1 MRLFILFI
9 LLLVSAQ
16 LRAQLVG
23 FKWLHTFNDD
33 IFSLQ
38 SCTDKQNNL
47 VITGS
52 FKGRLQLDELSL
64 DSPDKYSVAVM
75 KFTSEGELLWLIKDD
90 VTHVS
95 AITADKDDNILI
107 TGKSSVL
114 NGSSSFDASETS
126 FIYITKFS
134 PDGEKLWEKRS
145 SVDETKP
152 PSGTESACITT
163 DNSGA
168 VIIAGWLRSSF
179 SFGDLDIDK
188 EESSAYMIKT
198 DASGYATWVKY
209 IKTASQG
216 YGNAI
221 LPNDLIT
228 DKDNY
233 YYLTGCFSGQI
244 GTGSTALHSKG
255 VSDIYLMK
263 LSNDG
268 EILMT
273 SAFGGKENDEGV
285 RLYSAGNQVLLLAR
299 FGDIINV
306 AGTIHEA
313 YLNYNNSL
321 LIRFEGDTVKNSTY
335 LGYSL
340 GGEILSDIC
349 ADSDLNTMYTGLT
362 GNWQNYYP
370 VLTRVTPDGE
380 NNLIGKILQ
389 PGKEV
394 LTATTSMS
402 SDQAGNLYV
411 TGAFQGPVM
420 LNGIYLTHSGSFI
433 GRLDTTMLLD
443 ELPVNSETTGDITV
457 YPTLSEGKVTIASI
471 TKNLSGSTAN
481 IYSSG
486 GSICASFKLQSFST
500 VIDISQLA
508 GGLYMIEIT
517 GDGFTETHK
526 VWKR

>member
-16 LRAQLVG
+16 LPAQLVG

-47 VITGS
+47 VVTGS
-52 FKGRLQLDELSL
+52 FKGRLQVDELIL

-126 FIYITKFS
+126 FIYITKYN

-145 SVDETKP
+145 SVNETKP

-168 VIIAGWLRSSF
+168 VIIAGRLRSSF

-198 DASGYATWVKY
+198 DASGNPSWVKY

-216 YGNAI
+216 YGNVI
-221 LPNDLIT
+221 IPNDLVM
-228 DKDNY
+228 DNNNLY
-233 YYLTGCFSGQI
+233 VTGFFSGQI
-244 GTGSTALHSKG
+244 GTGSSAVHSQG
-255 VSDIYLMK
+255 VSDIFLTRF
-263 LSNDG
+263 SNDG
-268 EILMT
+268 EVMHT
-273 SAFGGKENDEGV
+273 AVFGGKETDEGV
-285 RLYSAGNQVLLLAR
+285 RLYYANNQILLLAR
-299 FGDIINV
+299 FGDIINI

-313 YLNYNNSL
+313 YQNYNNSL

-349 ADSDLNTMYTGLT
+349 ADSDMNTIYTGLT
-362 GNWQNYYP
+362 GSDHNYYP
-370 VLTRVTPDGE
+370 VLTKVTPGSE
-380 NNLIGKILQ
+380 NNWIGKILQ
-389 PGKEV
+389 PGKDV
-394 LTATTSMS
+394 LAATTSMS
-402 SDQAGNLYV
+402 SDLAGNLYV

-420 LNGIYLTHSGSFI
+420 LNGNYFTHSGSFI
-433 GRLDTTMLLD
+433 GRLDTTLLLD
-443 ELPVNSETTGDITV
+443 ELPVNSEITGDITV

-471 TKNLSGSTAN
+471 TKNLTGSSAN

-486 GSICASFKLQSFST
+486 GSLCASFKLQSFST